1 MHLPRPASAP
11 PPRRLRRLAQTLVAA
26 ASLSACVAT
35 APTQPSGSAGGSASS
50 TASSSSSSDSPI
62 GSALR
67 SLGAGAQSV
76 VAAAPAVAAVLPIG
90 PGGQS
95 ATDIAGLLQLLAQS
109 VEKIDEPKEIEIGR
123 NLAAVLLGAKPALKD
138 GRTQRYVN
146 ELGRWLALHSSRPQ
160 LPWLFVVLDDRGVN
174 AFAAPGGFVFVTK
187 GLLDKTFSEAELA
200 GVLAHEIVHIEKK
213 HHLQALASAARAGL
227 ASQVVAS
234 QVRSNVGGAAASYL
248 MNLGKN
254 LYSKGLDR
262 SDEYEAD
269 RLGVSIATRAGLDPF
284 GLPTV
289 LQTLSTVRPDDP
301 AYTLALATHP
311 PTSQRLT
318 SLQSAM
324 GQGFDGYA
332 ATRTVAVKQRI
343 AQTSAPA
350 LRIPVPEKLTAP
362 AAKLPD
368 KLPLKK

>member
-1 MHLPRPASAP
+1 MHQPRTPSDAP
-11 PPRRLRRLAQTLVAA
+11 PRHLRRLAQVLVAA

-35 APTQPSGSAGGSASS
+35 APTQTSASKGGNS
-50 TASSSSSSDSPI
+50 TASSSDSPI
-62 GSALR
+62 SNALR
-67 SLGAGAQSV
+67 SLGSSAQSV

-95 ATDIAGLLQLLAQS
+95 ATDIAGLVQLLAQS

-160 LPWLFVVLDDRGVN
+160 LPWLFVVLDDPGVN

-262 SDEYEAD
+262 GDEYEAD

-289 LQTLSTVRPDDP
+289 LQTLSTARPDDP
-301 AYTLALATHP
+301 AYALALATHP
-311 PTSQRLT
+311 PTSQRLA

-332 ATRTVAVKQRI
+332 AARTVAVKQRI

-350 LRIPVPEKLTAP
+350 PRLALPEKLSDKLPAP
-362 AAKLPD
+362 AV

>member
-1 MHLPRPASAP
+1 MHHPRPSP
-11 PPRRLRRLAQTLVAA
+11 DSPSHHVRRLIQVLVVAA
-26 ASLSACVAT
+26 GLSACVAT
-35 APTQPSGSAGGSASS
+35 SPTQPSGSTSGG
-50 TASSSSSSDSPI
+50 ASSSGGSDSTI
-62 GSALR
+62 GNALR
-67 SLGAGAQSV
+67 SLGSGAQAAI
-76 VAAAPAVAAVLPIG
+76 AAAPAVATALPIG
-90 PGGQS
+90 PAGQS

-109 VEKIDEPKEIEIGR
+109 VEKIDEPKEVEIGR

-138 GRTQRYVN
+138 ARTQRYVN

-174 AFAAPGGFVFVTK
+174 AFAAPGGFVFITK

-200 GVLAHEIVHIEKK
+200 GVLAHEIVHVEKK
-213 HHLQALASAARAGL
+213 HHLQALSSAARTGL
-227 ASQVVAS
+227 ASQVLAS

-262 SDEYEAD
+262 GDEFEAD
-269 RLGVSIATRAGLDPF
+269 RGGVAIATRAGLDPF

-301 AYTLALATHP
+301 AYLLAIATHP
-311 PTSQRLT
+311 PTTQRL
-318 SLQSAM
+318 SALQAAM
-324 GQGFDGYA
+324 GQGFDTYA
-332 ATRTVAVKQRI
+332 SARTVAVKQRI

-350 LRIPVPEKLTAP
+350 LRIPVPEKLTVP
-362 AAKLPD
+362 AAKLPE
-368 KLPLKK
+368 KVPLKK